1 MAGEATV
8 FAIKFKNDFI
18 LRVQQSGSRL
28 KETVRNDP
36 DFLEGKYG
44 YFDRIG
50 ATTTQIKATRHGDTP
65 ILGTNY
71 DRRRLL
77 RDTRNWGDM
86 VDRSDIERMMK
97 NPINRITENARKA
110 FNRTVDDYIIAAATG
125 AAFSIDQDDN
135 SSNVALPAANIIGQ
149 GGGAGMTLA
158 KALAALE
165 NLDHNEVDEEEE
177 RTIVVTAHQITQM
190 LNVAAIQPTTSQYIL
205 QIEQLQQGKIDYF
218 ARFHWVRSER
228 LLLDPAAPTY
238 RMVLAYAKRGI
249 GVAPQ
254 GEPFTRVTE
263 RSDKQFNWQAY
274 LEFEIGATRIED
286 ECVMQVDCLEP

>member
-1 MAGEATV
+1 MANEATV

-18 LRVQQSGSRL
+18 LRVQQKGSRL

-97 NPINRITENARKA
+97 NPINRITENARMA
-110 FNRTVDDYIIAAATG
+110 FNRTV
-125 AAFSIDQDDN
+125 
-135 SSNVALPAANIIGQ
+135 
-149 GGGAGMTLA
+149 
-158 KALAALE
+158 
-165 NLDHNEVDEEEE
+165 
-177 RTIVVTAHQITQM
+177 
-190 LNVAAIQPTTSQYIL
+190 
-205 QIEQLQQGKIDYF
+205 
-218 ARFHWVRSER
+218 
-228 LLLDPAAPTY
+228 
-238 RMVLAYAKRGI
+238 
-249 GVAPQ
+249 
-254 GEPFTRVTE
+254 
-263 RSDKQFNWQAY
+263 
-274 LEFEIGATRIED
+274 
-286 ECVMQVDCLEP
+286 